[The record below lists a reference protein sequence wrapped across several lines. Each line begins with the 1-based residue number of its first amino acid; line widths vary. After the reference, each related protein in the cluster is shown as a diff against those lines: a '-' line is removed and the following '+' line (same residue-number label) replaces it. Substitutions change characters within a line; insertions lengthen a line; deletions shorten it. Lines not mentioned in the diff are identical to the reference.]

1 MPAKSARERKQD
13 QRDRE
18 NAAIAKLGGRRIQ
31 FLVYG
36 GTMQKL
42 EAICKAQGFT
52 GKQRKGEALTYLI
65 ENYVL

>member
-1 MPAKSARERKQD
+1 MAMTAKERKEK
-13 QRDRE
+13 QRKEED
-18 NAAIAKLGGRRIQ
+18 AAIAKLGGGRIQ

-65 ENYVL
+65 ENYDL